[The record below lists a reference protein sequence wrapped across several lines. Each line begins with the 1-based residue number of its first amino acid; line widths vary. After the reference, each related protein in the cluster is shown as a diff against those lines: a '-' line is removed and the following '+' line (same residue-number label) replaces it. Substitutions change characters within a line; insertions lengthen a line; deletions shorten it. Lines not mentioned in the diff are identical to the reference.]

1 MEYVT
6 PSLLCPL
13 QRGSGK
19 PKPINSQDVWW
30 GGSNMAV
37 SNKHE
42 RKAWRELLRGGW
54 GRFRPKRL
62 WTYAD
67 PWLSRH
73 PLAEVV

>member
-42 RKAWRELLRGGW
+42 RKAWNSDPNAYEHTLTPGCLVTHW
-54 GRFRPKRL
+54 PK
-62 WTYAD
+62 WFK
-67 PWLSRH
+67 
-73 PLAEVV
+73 